1 MEIKG
6 NALVVGG
13 GGGIGRACAILLAK
27 EGASGIFIADLD
39 VKAASGTLVEC
50 RAIATNTEFKGK
62 AVKVDITGEDS
73 VRSLFSGMVQ
83 ELGRIDYCINC
94 AGIGVQETTDITSL
108 SMAEFRR
115 FLDINATGMFLV
127 AKEASIVMRSQE
139 NQQVSTSNPGRGNT
153 RGCIVNL
160 GSASSVVASAGVL
173 PYTVS
178 KHAALGLTKNSAL
191 DNAAHSIRVNCVCP
205 SWTNTPM
212 VERAIE
218 GVEGL
223 GDFIKRAVPMGRIAV
238 PDEVGDA
245 VVFLCSPRSSYITG
259 CSLLVDGGTTLTAF
273 R

>member
-178 KHAALGLTKNSAL
+178 KHAALGLTKNSG
-191 DNAAHSIRVNCVCP
+191 
-205 SWTNTPM
+205 
-212 VERAIE
+212 EF
-218 GVEGL
+218 L
-223 GDFIKRAVPMGRIAV
+223 GDEILWQMAYKCSYPTRQPSIMQPTLFESTVFVPRG
-238 PDEVGDA
+238 PTPLWLKGQ
-245 VVFLCSPRSSYITG
+245 
-259 CSLLVDGGTTLTAF
+259 
-273 R
+273 